1 MARLNREL
9 GVPYCSAGYYVV
21 DPHGEHQWCADI
33 RVATWEVE
41 NKPDARIVTAD
52 EWHARHKEALER
64 RAKNG
69 MV

>member
-1 MARLNREL
+1 MPRLNREL
-9 GVPYCSAGYYVV
+9 GVQHCSAGYYVV
-21 DPHGEHQWCADI
+21 DPMGEHQWCADL

-41 NKPDARIVTAD
+41 NKPGADIVTAD
-52 EWHARHKEALER
+52 ERHDRHKEALER

>member
-9 GVPYCSAGYYVV
+9 GVQYCSAGYYVV
-21 DPHGEHQWCADI
+21 DPMGEHQWCADL
-33 RVATWEVE
+33 RVAMWEAK
-41 NKPDARIVTAD
+41 NKPGAGIVTAD
-52 EWHARHKEALER
+52 ERHARHKEALER